1 MNDESN
7 YAAQSEAREKWNN
20 ARRRAFYERLS
31 STLGFAKRPAGLLSF
46 EEVQDKLRL
55 TQSNYRGLHQVPLDQ
70 IVGSVGR
77 YNDFTRTFLPLIE
90 DDSWRWRRVA
100 EMQFS
105 EGLPPIELYK
115 VGDAYFVKD
124 GNHRVS
130 VARQFGA
137 TSIEAYVW
145 EYETPVGGIR
155 PETNV
160 DELIVKAE
168 YRAFLDRTRLDVTR
182 PEQEIILTEPDT
194 YPALE
199 TEIELYRRNLERID
213 GEKRSFEHAAAAW
226 YDMVYTLAVDVIR
239 ESGVLDLFPGRT
251 EADLYVWVSRN
262 RRELSERYGHNV
274 SLRDAVS
281 QLVETQQRPGTME
294 RMVQSVGRSVAGLMH
309 SLRPVP
315 EREPE
320 PAPQLPVTENDPLG
334 KLLAQVQAFNPELRY
349 AGQRG
354 DEWRWWRGE
363 VRGKLWEL
371 LGASYIPAK
380 QVDVEVLDRALI
392 SGVERS
398 RIVLVAADGLRLPGY
413 LMRPADLKKPAPALL
428 VYPGHGTIQQTAGL
442 EYSLQ
447 RANALAFAQAGYI
460 TLTIEERGFGE
471 LSRADHVALDN
482 IARLVGRTWLGMT
495 IEDGLR
501 ALDYLQTRDDVL
513 PDHLGVTGLGLGGG
527 LALYTAA
534 LDERARAC
542 VIENYLGGDIDL
554 LHVLGHGCDFVPNLR
569 RFVQFSDVARAVA
582 PRPALFVYPRGRDTT
597 RMAREAWDAARP
609 TYETFGIPD
618 RTRFMEHDKG
628 DRYVRTVAKNW
639 FDRWLAEEPDTS
651 VLLWAPR
658 EDVLPRQAAG
668 SD

>member
-1 MNDESN
+1 MNEESN
-7 YAAQSEAREKWNN
+7 FAAQSEAREKWNN

-31 STLGFAKRPAGLLSF
+31 STLGFGKRPAGLLSF
-46 EEVQDKLRL
+46 EEVQEKLRL
-55 TQSNYRGLHQVPLDQ
+55 TQSNYRGLRQVPLDE

-100 EMQFS
+100 EMQFN

-145 EYETPVGGIR
+145 DYETPVGGIR

-160 DELIVKAE
+160 NELIVKAE

-182 PEQEIILTEPDT
+182 PEQDIVLTEPGT

-213 GEKRSFEHAAAAW
+213 GEKRSFDHAAAAW

-239 ESGVLDLFPGRT
+239 ESDVLDLFPGRT

-274 SLRDAVS
+274 SMRDALT

-294 RMVQSVGRSVAGLMH
+294 RVVQSVGRSVVGLVH
-309 SLRPVP
+309 SLRPVQI
-315 EREPE
+315 EREQEPE
-320 PAPQLPVTENDPLG
+320 PPVTEDDPLG
-334 KLLAQVQAFNPELRY
+334 KLLSQVNNCPAELEY
-349 AGQRG
+349 TGQRG
-354 DEWRWWRGE
+354 DEWRAWRST
-363 VRGKLWEL
+363 VREKIWEL
-371 LGASYIPAK
+371 LGASYVPAGR
-380 QVDVEVLDRALI
+380 VEVEIQDRALI

-398 RIVLVAADGLRLPGY
+398 RILMTAADGLRLPGY
-413 LMRPADLKKPAPALL
+413 IMRPADLKEPTPALL
-428 VYPGHGTIQQTAGL
+428 VYPGHGVIQQTAGL

-447 RANALAFAQAGYI
+447 RANALALAQAGYV

-482 IARLVGRTWLGMT
+482 IARLVGRTWLGIT
-495 IEDGLR
+495 LEDGLR
-501 ALDYLQTRDDVL
+501 ALDYLQTRDDVM

-527 LALYTAA
+527 LALYSAA
-534 LDERARAC
+534 LDERIRAV

-554 LHVLGHGCDFVPNLR
+554 LHVLGHGCDFVPSLR
-569 RFVQFSDVARAVA
+569 RFVQLSDVMRAVA
-582 PRPALFVYPRGRDTT
+582 PRPALYVYPRGRETT
-597 RMAREAWDAARP
+597 RLAHAAWDGARP
-609 TYETFGIPD
+609 SYEVFGIPD
-618 RTRFMEHDKG
+618 RTRFVEHDKG
-628 DRYVRTVAKNW
+628 DRFVRTVAKNW
-639 FDRWLAEEPDTS
+639 FDRWLAEEPDTE

-658 EDVLPRQAAG
+658 EDVVPRPK
-668 SD
+668 

>member
-1 MNDESN
+1 MNEESN
-7 YAAQSEAREKWNN
+7 YAAQSEAREKWNT

-31 STLGFAKRPAGLLSF
+31 STLGFAKRPASLLSF
-46 EEVQDKLRL
+46 EEVQNKLRL

-100 EMQFS
+100 EIQVN
-105 EGLPPIELYK
+105 EGLPPIELYR

-155 PETNV
+155 PTTNV
-160 DELIVKAE
+160 NELIVKAE
-168 YRAFLDRTRLDVTR
+168 YREFLDRTRLDISR
-182 PEQEIILTEPDT
+182 PEQNIVLTEPDT

-213 GEKRSFEHAAAAW
+213 SEKRSFEHAAAAW

-262 RRELSERYGHNV
+262 RRELAERYGQRV
-274 SLRDAVS
+274 SMRDAVS
-281 QLVETQQRPGTME
+281 LLVETQQKPSTVE
-294 RMVQSVGRSVAGLMH
+294 RMMQSVGRSVAGLVQ
-309 SLRPVP
+309 SLRPVEAEEKP
-315 EREPE
+315 DSRP
-320 PAPQLPVTENDPLG
+320 PVSQDDPLG
-334 KLLAQVQAFNPELRY
+334 KLLAQVEGYQAELKY
-349 AGQRG
+349 EGQRG
-354 DEWRWWRGE
+354 DDWRWWRGE

-371 LGASYIPAK
+371 LGATYTPAE
-380 QVDVEVLDRALI
+380 DVEVEIQDRALI
-392 SGVERS
+392 SGVERF
-398 RIVLVAADGLRLPGY
+398 RLMLTAGDGLRLPGY
-413 LMRPADLKKPAPALL
+413 LMRPADLKKPAPGLL
-428 VYPGHGTIQQTAGL
+428 VYPGHGAIAQTAGL

-447 RANALAFAQAGYI
+447 RANALALAQAGYV
-460 TLTIEERGFGE
+460 TLTLEERGFGE

-482 IARLVGRTWLGMT
+482 IARLVGRTWLGIT

-501 ALDYLQTRDDVL
+501 ALDYLQTREDVA
-513 PDHLGVTGLGLGGG
+513 PDHLGATGLGLGGG
-527 LALYTAA
+527 LALYSAA
-534 LDERARAC
+534 LDERIRAV
-542 VIENYLGGDIDL
+542 VIENYVGGDIDL

-569 RFVQFSDVARAVA
+569 RFLHLSDIARTIA
-582 PRPALFVYPRGRDTT
+582 PRPALYVYPQG
-597 RMAREAWDAARP
+597 REATTLAHRAWDGARP

-618 RTRFMEHDKG
+618 RTRFVEHDRG

-658 EDVLPRQAAG
+658 EDIVPRQVKRKTR
-668 SD
+668 